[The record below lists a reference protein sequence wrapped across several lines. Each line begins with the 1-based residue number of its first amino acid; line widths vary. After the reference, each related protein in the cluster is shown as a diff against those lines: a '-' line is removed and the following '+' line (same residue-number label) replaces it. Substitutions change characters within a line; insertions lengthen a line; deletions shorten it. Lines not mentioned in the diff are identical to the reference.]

1 MICPKD
7 GSPCCD
13 DLCHGSG
20 CLQME
25 GYPMLAEC
33 DLCGGLVD
41 EEMPECSTCTCGGG
55 DYDYDLGLRSGPV
68 R

>member
-13 DLCHGSG
+13 DLCRGSG
-20 CLQME
+20 CLRMD